1 MNRRYWLL
9 VLLVVCAVVAFA
21 GAPGLMNVSAS
32 SNGSTITLRWTS
44 GDETG
49 VVGYAIERRALSSS
63 VWVPLVQP
71 YKGVEGNDH
80 EYFLEDKTAFR
91 VTDNIY
97 YYQISQVYADG
108 RKGDPYR
115 TVVSHS
121 VSGIRRT
128 WGSIKAM
135 FR

>member
-9 VLLVVCAVVAFA
+9 AAVLLCAASTFA
-21 GAPGLMNVSAS
+21 AGGLTNVNAS
-32 SNGSTITLRWTS
+32 SNGSTITVRWTS
-44 GDETG
+44 TDEAG
-49 VVGYAIERRALSSS
+49 VVGYVVERRAINSS

-71 YKGVEGNDH
+71 YMGVEGSNH
-80 EYFLEDKTAFR
+80 SYMFEDKTAFR

-97 YYQISQVYADG
+97 YYQVTQVYTDG
-108 RKGDPYR
+108 GKGDPYR